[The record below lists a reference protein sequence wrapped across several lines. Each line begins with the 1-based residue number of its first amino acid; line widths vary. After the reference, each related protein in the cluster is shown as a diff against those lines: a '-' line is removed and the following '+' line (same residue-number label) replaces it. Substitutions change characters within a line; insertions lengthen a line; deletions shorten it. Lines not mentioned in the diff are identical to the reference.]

1 MSRPTRST
9 HDHSRRDG
17 RDAPTRDSG
26 FTLIELLVVVVILG
40 ILIGIA
46 IPVYLNYRKSAND
59 KAAHSDLRSAI
70 GVLELCMSS
79 DASYPASIAA
89 GATAG
94 TSGAACTGQTI
105 AVSAGTTLAY
115 FPISSSN
122 LTGYIIGSTN
132 VNGSGKLYCYNSTKG
147 GSVTTTTTAV
157 TAYRATC

>member
-1 MSRPTRST
+1 MTPMPPATSAVTARTARSE
-9 HDHSRRDG
+9 
-17 RDAPTRDSG
+17 RDAG

-59 KAAHSDLRSAI
+59 KAAQSDLRGAV
-70 GVLELCMSS
+70 GVLELCQ
-79 DASYPASIAA
+79 DGTGNYPATIAA

-122 LTGYIIGSTN
+122 LTGFIIGSTN

-147 GSVTTTTTAV
+147 GGVTTTTTAV
-157 TAYRATC
+157 TGYRAAC

>member
-1 MSRPTRST
+1 MTPMPPVRSAAT
-9 HDHSRRDG
+9 GTTTGTD
-17 RDAPTRDSG
+17 RDSG

-59 KAAHSDLRSAI
+59 KAAQSDLRAAI
-70 GVLELCMSS
+70 GVLELCQSS
-79 DASYPASIAA
+79 NGSYPATIAA

-105 AVSAGTTLAY
+105 TVSGGTTLAY
-115 FPISSSN
+115 FPISSTD

-132 VNGSGKLYCYNSTKG
+132 TGGSGKLYCYNSTKA
-147 GSVTTTTTAV
+147 GSVAQTATAV
-157 TAYRATC
+157 TVYRAAC

>member
-1 MSRPTRST
+1 MTPVPPARSAATGRTTRT
-9 HDHSRRDG
+9 E
-17 RDAPTRDSG
+17 RDSG

-59 KAAHSDLRSAI
+59 KAAQSDLRAAVAI
-70 GVLELCMSS
+70 LELCQSNNG
-79 DASYPASIAA
+79 AYPATIAA

-105 AVSAGTTLAY
+105 SVSGGTTLAY
-115 FPISSSN
+115 FPISGSD

-132 VNGSGKLYCYNSTKG
+132 ANGSGKLYCYNSSKG
-147 GSVTTTTTAV
+147 GAVTSTSTAV